1 MKRYVAIV
9 SKESGTA
16 YGIHFPDLP
25 GCTAAGETLE
35 DAIDNAG
42 LALRLWS
49 EDVAAM
55 PDASE
60 MSALT
65 MQRDVSEDL
74 AAGGIAIL
82 VPLLDS
88 GRKQRLNIMLEPT
101 IVEAAD
107 LAAKTAGLSRSAFIE
122 RAIASAVGRDL
133 GAVQRRGAV
142 KRRRAV

>member
-16 YGIHFPDLP
+16 YGVHFPDLP
-25 GCTAAGETLE
+25 GCTAAAETLE
-35 DAIDNAG
+35 DAIDSAG
-42 LALRLWS
+42 IALRLWS
-49 EDVAAM
+49 EDVEVM
-55 PDASE
+55 PDASK
-60 MSALT
+60 MSALRIRT
-65 MQRDVSEDL
+65 DVSEDL

-133 GAVQRRGAV
+133 GAVQRLRAV
-142 KRRRAV
+142 QRRRAV